1 MNFQRSSGILLHPS
15 SLPSKFGIGDFG
27 PNAYKFVDYLEK
39 AGQHIWQVLPL
50 GPTSFGDSP
59 YQSFSTFAGNTLFI
73 SPEILYKK
81 GYLEEIDVEFA
92 PGFSCKKTDYGNAI
106 PFKKGLFE
114 KAYRRFQKKAFT
126 ADQVEFQKFCDKNDF
141 WLEDYAL
148 FASLKDYFI
157 AERQEAGFS
166 NEFFAFEEKT
176 AKILPKNL
184 QKDYYFG
191 SVWSTWPEELVN
203 RECGALEKWKRK
215 LSSAID
221 RYKFLQFE
229 FFRQWE
235 ALKKYA
241 NKKNIKIIG
250 DIPIFVAYDSA
261 DTWANPKNYY
271 IDEKGYPTLVAGV
284 PPDYFSETGQLWGNP
299 LYNWEEH
306 EKTGYQWWIDRIR
319 YTLNMVDILRIDHF
333 RGFESFWA
341 VPFGD
346 RDATK
351 GEWRKGP
358 GEKLFTAIKKELG
371 DLPIIAEDLGII
383 TDDVRQL
390 RKKLGFPGMRILHFA
405 FSDDSKNDYL
415 PHNYES
421 NTVVYTGTHD
431 NDTTIGWYT
440 NGTEHEKDHVRRYMN
455 ISGNDIAW
463 DMIRLAMSSSA
474 VFAIF
479 PIQDVLRLDSSHRM
493 NVPSTSA
500 GNWQFRFEL
509 SQLNDDDAN
518 GLRYLSELFN
528 RIPEVKEEQQQN
540 SVTEQQ
546 QEIVTEQ
553 QEIIIEQQQ
562 TVATE
567 QKVECSPEK
576 EKHIKR
582 PKKRKR

>member
-27 PNAYKFVDYLEK
+27 PNAYKFVDFLEK
-39 AGQHIWQVLPL
+39 SGQHLWQILPL

-73 SPEILYKK
+73 SPEVLCQK
-81 GYLEEIDVEFA
+81 GYLEERDVELA
-92 PGFSCKKTDYGNAI
+92 PIFSCKKTDYGNAI
-106 PFKKGLFE
+106 PFKRGLFE
-114 KAYRRFQKKAFT
+114 KAHRRFQKKAFT
-126 ADQVEFQKFCDKNDF
+126 ADQVAFQKFCEKNSF

-176 AKILPKNL
+176 AKKLSKNL

-191 SVWSTWPEELVN
+191 AVWSTWPEELVN
-203 RECGALEKWKRK
+203 REYGALEKWKRK
-215 LSSAID
+215 LTTAID

-229 FFRQWE
+229 FFSQWE
-235 ALKKYA
+235 ALKQYA
-241 NKKNIKIIG
+241 NEKNIKIIG
-250 DIPIFVAYDSA
+250 DVPIFVAYDSA

-271 IDEKGYPTLVAGV
+271 IDEKGFPTVVAGV
-284 PPDYFSETGQLWGNP
+284 PPDYFSESGQLWGNP
-299 LYNWEEH
+299 LYRWEEH
-306 EKTGYQWWIDRIR
+306 EKTGYKWWIDRIR
-319 YTLNMVDILRIDHF
+319 CTLNMVDILRIDHF
-333 RGFESFWA
+333 RGFESYWA

-358 GEKLFTAIKKELG
+358 AEKLFKAVEKELG
-371 DLPIIAEDLGII
+371 NLPIIAEDLGII
-383 TDDVRQL
+383 TDDVREL

-405 FSDDSKNDYL
+405 FNDDSKNDYL
-415 PHNYES
+415 PHNYEP

-440 NGTEHEKDHVRRYMN
+440 NGTEHEKDYVRRYMN
-455 ISGNDIAW
+455 ISGDDIAW

-479 PIQDVLRLDSSHRM
+479 PIQDMLRLDGSHRM
-493 NVPSTSA
+493 NIPSTSNS
-500 GNWQFRFEL
+500 NWQFRFEL
-509 SQLNDDDAN
+509 SQLNEDDAN

-528 RIPEVKEEQQQN
+528 RIPEIKE
-540 SVTEQQ
+540 
-546 QEIVTEQ
+546 
-553 QEIIIEQQQ
+553 
-562 TVATE
+562 TVE
-567 QKVECSPEK
+567 QKDVSEEIEEEVVAVNKK
-576 EKHIKR
+576 EKSIKR
-582 PKKRKR
+582 PKRRR

>member
-27 PNAYKFVDYLEK
+27 PNAYKFVDFLEK
-39 AGQHIWQVLPL
+39 SGQHLWQILPL

-73 SPEILYKK
+73 SPEVLCQK
-81 GYLEEIDVEFA
+81 GYLEERDVELA
-92 PGFSCKKTDYGNAI
+92 PIFSCKKTDYGNAI
-106 PFKKGLFE
+106 PFKRGLFE
-114 KAYRRFQKKAFT
+114 KAHRRFQKKAFT
-126 ADQVEFQKFCDKNDF
+126 ADQVAFQKFCEKNSF

-176 AKILPKNL
+176 AKKLSKNL

-191 SVWSTWPEELVN
+191 AVWSTWPEELVN
-203 RECGALEKWKRK
+203 REYGALEKWKRK
-215 LSSAID
+215 LTTAID

-229 FFRQWE
+229 FFSQWE
-235 ALKKYA
+235 ALKQYA
-241 NKKNIKIIG
+241 NEKNIKIIG
-250 DIPIFVAYDSA
+250 DVPIFVAYDSA

-271 IDEKGYPTLVAGV
+271 IDEKGFPTVVAGV

-299 LYNWEEH
+299 LYRWEEH
-306 EKTGYQWWIDRIR
+306 EKTGYKWWIDRIR
-319 YTLNMVDILRIDHF
+319 CTLNMVDILRIDHF
-333 RGFESFWA
+333 RGFESYWA

-358 GEKLFTAIKKELG
+358 AEKLFKAVEKELG
-371 DLPIIAEDLGII
+371 NLPIIAEDLGII
-383 TDDVRQL
+383 TDDVREL

-405 FSDDSKNDYL
+405 FNDDSKNDYL
-415 PHNYES
+415 PHNYEP

-440 NGTEHEKDHVRRYMN
+440 NGTEHEKDYVRRYMN
-455 ISGNDIAW
+455 ISGDDIAW

-479 PIQDVLRLDSSHRM
+479 PIQDMLRLDGSHRM
-493 NVPSTSA
+493 NIPSTSNS
-500 GNWQFRFEL
+500 NWQFRFEL
-509 SQLNDDDAN
+509 SQLNEDDAN

-528 RIPEVKEEQQQN
+528 RIPEIKE
-540 SVTEQQ
+540 TL
-546 QEIVTEQ
+546 
-553 QEIIIEQQQ
+553 
-562 TVATE
+562 E
-567 QKVECSPEK
+567 QKDVSEEI
-576 EKHIKR
+576 EE
-582 PKKRKR
+582 

>member
-27 PNAYKFVDYLEK
+27 PNAYKFVDFLEK
-39 AGQHIWQVLPL
+39 SGQHLWQILPL

-73 SPEILYKK
+73 SPEVLCQK
-81 GYLEEIDVEFA
+81 GYLEERDVELA
-92 PGFSCKKTDYGNAI
+92 PIFSCKKTDYGNAI
-106 PFKKGLFE
+106 PFKRGLFE
-114 KAYRRFQKKAFT
+114 KAHRRFQKKAFT
-126 ADQVEFQKFCDKNDF
+126 ADQVAFQKFCEKNSF

-176 AKILPKNL
+176 AKKLSKNL

-191 SVWSTWPEELVN
+191 AVWSTWPEELVN
-203 RECGALEKWKRK
+203 REYGALEKWKRK
-215 LSSAID
+215 LTTAID

-229 FFRQWE
+229 FFSQWE
-235 ALKKYA
+235 ALKQYA
-241 NKKNIKIIG
+241 NEKNIKIIG
-250 DIPIFVAYDSA
+250 DVPIFVAYDSA

-271 IDEKGYPTLVAGV
+271 IDEKGFPTVVAGV

-299 LYNWEEH
+299 LYRWEEH
-306 EKTGYQWWIDRIR
+306 EKTGYKWWIDRIR
-319 YTLNMVDILRIDHF
+319 CTLNMVDILRIDHF
-333 RGFESFWA
+333 RGFESYWA

-358 GEKLFTAIKKELG
+358 AEKLFKAVEKELG
-371 DLPIIAEDLGII
+371 NLPIIAEDLGII
-383 TDDVRQL
+383 TDDVREL

-405 FSDDSKNDYL
+405 FNDDSKNDYL
-415 PHNYES
+415 PHNYEP

-440 NGTEHEKDHVRRYMN
+440 NGTEHEKDYVRRYMN
-455 ISGNDIAW
+455 ISGDDIAW

-479 PIQDVLRLDSSHRM
+479 PIQDMLRLDGSHRM
-493 NVPSTSA
+493 NIPSTSNS
-500 GNWQFRFEL
+500 NWQFRFEL
-509 SQLNDDDAN
+509 SQLNEDDAN

-528 RIPEVKEEQQQN
+528 RIPEIKE
-540 SVTEQQ
+540 T
-546 QEIVTEQ
+546 
-553 QEIIIEQQQ
+553 IEQKDVSEEIEEEV
-562 TVATE
+562 VAVN
-567 QKVECSPEK
+567 KK
-576 EKHIKR
+576 EKSVKR
-582 PKKRKR
+582 PKRRR

>member
-27 PNAYKFVDYLEK
+27 PNAYKFVDFLEK
-39 AGQHIWQVLPL
+39 SGQHLWQILPL

-73 SPEILYKK
+73 SPEVLCQK
-81 GYLEEIDVEFA
+81 GYLEERDVELA
-92 PGFSCKKTDYGNAI
+92 PIFSCKKTDYGNAI
-106 PFKKGLFE
+106 PFKRGLFE
-114 KAYRRFQKKAFT
+114 KAHRRFQKKAFT
-126 ADQVEFQKFCDKNDF
+126 ADQVAFQKFCEKNSF

-176 AKILPKNL
+176 AKKLSKNL

-191 SVWSTWPEELVN
+191 AVWSTWPEELVN
-203 RECGALEKWKRK
+203 REYGALEKWKRK
-215 LSSAID
+215 LTTAID

-229 FFRQWE
+229 FFSQWE
-235 ALKKYA
+235 ALKQYA
-241 NKKNIKIIG
+241 NEKNIKIIG
-250 DIPIFVAYDSA
+250 DVPIFVAYDSA

-271 IDEKGYPTLVAGV
+271 IDEKGFPTVVAGV

-299 LYNWEEH
+299 LYRWEEH
-306 EKTGYQWWIDRIR
+306 EKTGYKWWIDRIR
-319 YTLNMVDILRIDHF
+319 CTLNMVDILRIDHF
-333 RGFESFWA
+333 RGFESYWA

-358 GEKLFTAIKKELG
+358 AEKLFKAVEKELG
-371 DLPIIAEDLGII
+371 NLPIIAEDLGII
-383 TDDVRQL
+383 TDDVREL

-405 FSDDSKNDYL
+405 FNDDSKNDYL
-415 PHNYES
+415 PHNYEP

-440 NGTEHEKDHVRRYMN
+440 NGTEHEKDYVRRYMN
-455 ISGNDIAW
+455 ISGDDIAW

-479 PIQDVLRLDSSHRM
+479 PIQDMLRLDGSHRM
-493 NVPSTSA
+493 NIPSTSNS
-500 GNWQFRFEL
+500 NWQFRFEL
-509 SQLNDDDAN
+509 SQLNEDDAN

-528 RIPEVKEEQQQN
+528 RIPEIKE
-540 SVTEQQ
+540 
-546 QEIVTEQ
+546 
-553 QEIIIEQQQ
+553 
-562 TVATE
+562 TVE
-567 QKVECSPEK
+567 QKDVSEEIEEEVVAVNKK
-576 EKHIKR
+576 EKSVKR
-582 PKKRKR
+582 PKRRR

>member
-27 PNAYKFVDYLEK
+27 PNAYKFVDFLEK
-39 AGQHIWQVLPL
+39 SGQHLWQILPL

-73 SPEILYKK
+73 SPEVLCQK
-81 GYLEEIDVEFA
+81 GYLEERDVELA
-92 PGFSCKKTDYGNAI
+92 PIFSCKKTDYGNAI
-106 PFKKGLFE
+106 PFKRGLFE
-114 KAYRRFQKKAFT
+114 KAHRRFQKKAFT
-126 ADQVEFQKFCDKNDF
+126 ADQVAFQKFCEKNSF

-176 AKILPKNL
+176 AKKLSKNL

-191 SVWSTWPEELVN
+191 AVWSTWPEELVN
-203 RECGALEKWKRK
+203 REYGALEKWKRK
-215 LSSAID
+215 LTTAID

-229 FFRQWE
+229 FFSQWE
-235 ALKKYA
+235 ALKQYA
-241 NKKNIKIIG
+241 NEKNIKIIG
-250 DIPIFVAYDSA
+250 DVPIFVAYDSA

-271 IDEKGYPTLVAGV
+271 IDEKGFPTVVAGV

-299 LYNWEEH
+299 LYRWEEH
-306 EKTGYQWWIDRIR
+306 EKTGYKWWIDRIR
-319 YTLNMVDILRIDHF
+319 CTLNMVDILRIDHF
-333 RGFESFWA
+333 RGFESYWA

-358 GEKLFTAIKKELG
+358 AEKLFKAVEKELG
-371 DLPIIAEDLGII
+371 NLPIIAEDLGII
-383 TDDVRQL
+383 TDDVREL

-405 FSDDSKNDYL
+405 FNDDSKNDYL
-415 PHNYES
+415 PHNYEP

-440 NGTEHEKDHVRRYMN
+440 NGTEHEKDYVRRYMN
-455 ISGNDIAW
+455 ISGDDIAW

-479 PIQDVLRLDSSHRM
+479 PIQDMLRLDGSHRM
-493 NVPSTSA
+493 NIPSTSNS
-500 GNWQFRFEL
+500 NWQFRFEL
-509 SQLNDDDAN
+509 SQLNEDDAN

-528 RIPEVKEEQQQN
+528 RIPEIKE
-540 SVTEQQ
+540 
-546 QEIVTEQ
+546 
-553 QEIIIEQQQ
+553 
-562 TVATE
+562 TVE
-567 QKVECSPEK
+567 QKDVSEEIEEEVVAVNKK
-576 EKHIKR
+576 EKSIKR
-582 PKKRKR
+582 PKRRR

>member
-27 PNAYKFVDYLEK
+27 PNAYKFVDFLEK
-39 AGQHIWQVLPL
+39 SGQHLWQILPL

-73 SPEILYKK
+73 SPEVLCQK
-81 GYLEEIDVEFA
+81 GYLEERDVELA
-92 PGFSCKKTDYGNAI
+92 PIFSCKKTDYGNAI
-106 PFKKGLFE
+106 PFKRGLFE
-114 KAYRRFQKKAFT
+114 KAHRRFQKKAFT
-126 ADQVEFQKFCDKNDF
+126 ADQVAFQKFCEKNSF

-176 AKILPKNL
+176 AKKLSKNL

-191 SVWSTWPEELVN
+191 AVWSTWPEELVN
-203 RECGALEKWKRK
+203 REYGALEKWKRK
-215 LSSAID
+215 LTTAID

-229 FFRQWE
+229 FFSQWE
-235 ALKKYA
+235 ALKQYA
-241 NKKNIKIIG
+241 NEKNIKIIG
-250 DIPIFVAYDSA
+250 DVPIFVAYDSA

-271 IDEKGYPTLVAGV
+271 IDEKGFPTVVAGV

-299 LYNWEEH
+299 LYRWEEH
-306 EKTGYQWWIDRIR
+306 EKTGYKWWIDRIR
-319 YTLNMVDILRIDHF
+319 CTLNMVDILRIDHF
-333 RGFESFWA
+333 RGFESYWA

-358 GEKLFTAIKKELG
+358 AEKLFKAVEKELG
-371 DLPIIAEDLGII
+371 NLPIIAEDLGII
-383 TDDVRQL
+383 TDDVREL

-405 FSDDSKNDYL
+405 FNDDSKNDYL
-415 PHNYES
+415 PHNYEP

-440 NGTEHEKDHVRRYMN
+440 NGTEHEKDYVRRYMN
-455 ISGNDIAW
+455 ISGDDIAW

-479 PIQDVLRLDSSHRM
+479 PIQDMLRLDGSHRM
-493 NVPSTSA
+493 NIPSTSNS
-500 GNWQFRFEL
+500 NWQFRFEL
-509 SQLNDDDAN
+509 SQLNEAN

-528 RIPEVKEEQQQN
+528 RIPEIKE
-540 SVTEQQ
+540 
-546 QEIVTEQ
+546 
-553 QEIIIEQQQ
+553 
-562 TVATE
+562 TVE
-567 QKVECSPEK
+567 QKDVSEEIEEEVVAVNKK
-576 EKHIKR
+576 EKSVKR
-582 PKKRKR
+582 PKRRR

>member
-27 PNAYKFVDYLEK
+27 PNAYKFVDFLEK
-39 AGQHIWQVLPL
+39 SGQHLWQILPL

-73 SPEILYKK
+73 SPEVLCQK
-81 GYLEEIDVEFA
+81 GYLEERDVELA
-92 PGFSCKKTDYGNAI
+92 PIFSCKKTDYGNAI
-106 PFKKGLFE
+106 PFKRGLFE
-114 KAYRRFQKKAFT
+114 KAHRRFQKKAFT
-126 ADQVEFQKFCDKNDF
+126 ADQVAFQKFCEKNSF

-176 AKILPKNL
+176 AKKLSKNL

-191 SVWSTWPEELVN
+191 AVWSTWPEELVN
-203 RECGALEKWKRK
+203 REYGALEKWKRK
-215 LSSAID
+215 LTTAID

-229 FFRQWE
+229 FFSQWE
-235 ALKKYA
+235 ALKQYA
-241 NKKNIKIIG
+241 NEKNIKIIG
-250 DIPIFVAYDSA
+250 DVPIFVAYDSA
-261 DTWANPKNYY
+261 DTWANPKKYY
-271 IDEKGYPTLVAGV
+271 IDEKGFPTVVAGV

-299 LYNWEEH
+299 LYRWEEH
-306 EKTGYQWWIDRIR
+306 EKTGYKWWIDRIR
-319 YTLNMVDILRIDHF
+319 CTLNMVDILRIDHF
-333 RGFESFWA
+333 RGFESYWA

-358 GEKLFTAIKKELG
+358 AEKLFKAVEKELG
-371 DLPIIAEDLGII
+371 NLPIIAEDLGII
-383 TDDVRQL
+383 TDDVREL

-405 FSDDSKNDYL
+405 FNDDSKNDYL
-415 PHNYES
+415 PHNYEP

-440 NGTEHEKDHVRRYMN
+440 NGTEHEKDYVRRYMN
-455 ISGNDIAW
+455 ISGDDIAW

-479 PIQDVLRLDSSHRM
+479 PIQDMLRLDGSHRM
-493 NVPSTSA
+493 NIPSTSNS
-500 GNWQFRFEL
+500 NWQFRFEL
-509 SQLNDDDAN
+509 SQLNEDDAN

-528 RIPEVKEEQQQN
+528 RIPEIKE
-540 SVTEQQ
+540 
-546 QEIVTEQ
+546 
-553 QEIIIEQQQ
+553 
-562 TVATE
+562 TVE
-567 QKVECSPEK
+567 QKDVSEEIEEEVVAVNKK
-576 EKHIKR
+576 EKSIKR
-582 PKKRKR
+582 PKRRR

>member
-27 PNAYKFVDYLEK
+27 PNAYKFVDFLEK
-39 AGQHIWQVLPL
+39 SGQHLWQILPL

-73 SPEILYKK
+73 SPEVLCQK
-81 GYLEEIDVEFA
+81 GYLEERDVELA
-92 PGFSCKKTDYGNAI
+92 PIFSCKKTDYGNAI
-106 PFKKGLFE
+106 PFKRGLFE
-114 KAYRRFQKKAFT
+114 KAHRRFQKKAFT
-126 ADQVEFQKFCDKNDF
+126 ADQVAFQKFCEKNSF

-176 AKILPKNL
+176 AKKLSKNL

-191 SVWSTWPEELVN
+191 AVWSTWPEELVN
-203 RECGALEKWKRK
+203 REYGALEKWKRK
-215 LSSAID
+215 LTTAID

-229 FFRQWE
+229 FFSQWE
-235 ALKKYA
+235 ALKQYA
-241 NKKNIKIIG
+241 NEKNIKIIG
-250 DIPIFVAYDSA
+250 DVPIFVAYDSA

-271 IDEKGYPTLVAGV
+271 IDEKGFPTVVAGV

-299 LYNWEEH
+299 LYRWEEH
-306 EKTGYQWWIDRIR
+306 EKTGYKWWIDRIR
-319 YTLNMVDILRIDHF
+319 CTLDMVDILRIDHF
-333 RGFESFWA
+333 RGFESYWA

-358 GEKLFTAIKKELG
+358 AEKLFKAVEKELG
-371 DLPIIAEDLGII
+371 NLPIIAEDLGII
-383 TDDVRQL
+383 TDDVREL

-405 FSDDSKNDYL
+405 FNDDSKNDYL
-415 PHNYES
+415 PHNYEP

-440 NGTEHEKDHVRRYMN
+440 NGTEHEKDYVRRYMN
-455 ISGNDIAW
+455 ISGDDIAW

-479 PIQDVLRLDSSHRM
+479 PIQDMLRLDGSHRM
-493 NVPSTSA
+493 NIPSTSNS
-500 GNWQFRFEL
+500 NWQFRFEL
-509 SQLNDDDAN
+509 SQLNEDDAN

-528 RIPEVKEEQQQN
+528 RIPEIKE
-540 SVTEQQ
+540 
-546 QEIVTEQ
+546 
-553 QEIIIEQQQ
+553 
-562 TVATE
+562 TVE
-567 QKVECSPEK
+567 QKDVSEEIEEEVVAVNKK
-576 EKHIKR
+576 EKSIKR
-582 PKKRKR
+582 PKRRR

>member
-1 MNFQRSSGILLHPS
+1 MHFQRSSGILLHPS

-27 PNAYKFVDYLEK
+27 PNAYKFVDFLEK
-39 AGQHIWQVLPL
+39 SGQHLWQILPL

-73 SPEILYKK
+73 SPEVLCQK
-81 GYLEEIDVEFA
+81 GYLEERDVELA
-92 PGFSCKKTDYGNAI
+92 PIFSCKKTDYGNAI
-106 PFKKGLFE
+106 PFKRGLFE
-114 KAYRRFQKKAFT
+114 KAHRRFQKKAFT
-126 ADQVEFQKFCDKNDF
+126 ADQVAFQKFCEKNSF

-176 AKILPKNL
+176 AKKLSKNL

-191 SVWSTWPEELVN
+191 AVWSTWPEELVN
-203 RECGALEKWKRK
+203 REYGALEKWKRK
-215 LSSAID
+215 LTTAID

-229 FFRQWE
+229 FFSQWE
-235 ALKKYA
+235 ALKQYA
-241 NKKNIKIIG
+241 NEKNIKIIG
-250 DIPIFVAYDSA
+250 DVPIFVAYDSA

-271 IDEKGYPTLVAGV
+271 IDEKGFPTVVAGV

-299 LYNWEEH
+299 LYRWEEH
-306 EKTGYQWWIDRIR
+306 ERTGYKWWIDRIR
-319 YTLNMVDILRIDHF
+319 CTLNMVDILRIDHF
-333 RGFESFWA
+333 RGFESYWA

-358 GEKLFTAIKKELG
+358 AEKLFKAVEKELG
-371 DLPIIAEDLGII
+371 NLPIIAEDLGII
-383 TDDVRQL
+383 TDDVREL

-405 FSDDSKNDYL
+405 FNDDSKNDYL
-415 PHNYES
+415 PHNYEP

-440 NGTEHEKDHVRRYMN
+440 NGTEHEKDYVRRYMN
-455 ISGNDIAW
+455 ISGDDIAW

-479 PIQDVLRLDSSHRM
+479 PIQDMLRLDGSHRM
-493 NVPSTSA
+493 NIPSTSNS
-500 GNWQFRFEL
+500 NWQFRFEL
-509 SQLNDDDAN
+509 SQLNEDDAN

-528 RIPEVKEEQQQN
+528 RIPEIKE
-540 SVTEQQ
+540 
-546 QEIVTEQ
+546 
-553 QEIIIEQQQ
+553 
-562 TVATE
+562 TVE
-567 QKVECSPEK
+567 QKDVSEEIEEEVVAVNKK
-576 EKHIKR
+576 EKSIKR
-582 PKKRKR
+582 PKRRR

>member
-27 PNAYKFVDYLEK
+27 PNAYKFVDYLEQS
-39 AGQHIWQVLPL
+39 AQHLWQVLPL

-73 SPEILYKK
+73 SPEVLCQK
-81 GYLEEIDVEFA
+81 GYLEETDIEFA
-92 PGFSCKKTDYGNAI
+92 PAFSCKRADYGNAI

-126 ADQVEFQKFCDKNDF
+126 ADQAEFQKFCEKNRF

-176 AKILPKNL
+176 AKKLSKNL

-191 SVWSTWPEELVN
+191 AVWNTWPEELVN
-203 RECGALEKWKRK
+203 REIGALEKWKRK
-215 LSSAID
+215 LATAID

-235 ALKKYA
+235 ALKQYA
-241 NKKNIKIIG
+241 NEKGIKIIG
-250 DIPIFVAYDSA
+250 DVPIFVAYDSA
-261 DTWANPKNYY
+261 DTWSNPKNYY
-271 IDEKGYPTLVAGV
+271 MDEKGFPTVVAGV

-299 LYNWEEH
+299 LYNWEQH
-306 EKTGYQWWIDRIR
+306 EKTGYKWWIDRIR
-319 YTLNMVDILRIDHF
+319 CTLNMVDILRIDHF
-333 RGFESFWA
+333 RGFESYWA

-346 RDATK
+346 KDATQ
-351 GEWRKGP
+351 GEWKKGP
-358 GEKLFTAIKKELG
+358 AEKLFQAVEKELG
-371 DLPIIAEDLGII
+371 KLPIIAEDLGLI
-383 TDDVRQL
+383 TDDVRKL

-405 FSDDSKNDYL
+405 FDGDSKNEYL
-415 PHNYES
+415 PHNYEP

-474 VFAIF
+474 VLAIF
-479 PIQDVLRLDSSHRM
+479 PIQDVLRLDSSYRM
-493 NVPSTSA
+493 NIPSTSSS
-500 GNWQFRFEL
+500 NWQFRFEL
-509 SQLNDDDAN
+509 AQLREDDTRA
-518 GLRYLSELFN
+518 LKYLSELFN
-528 RIPEVKEEQQQN
+528 RIPEEEKEEA
-540 SVTEQQ
+540 E
-546 QEIVTEQ
+546 EIVAE
-553 QEIIIEQQQ
+553 
-562 TVATE
+562 
-567 QKVECSPEK
+567 KVVEEK
-576 EKHIKR
+576 EVVSEEAKERNNKR
-582 PKKRKR
+582 TKRGKRR

>member
-27 PNAYKFVDYLEK
+27 PNAYKFVDYLEQS
-39 AGQHIWQVLPL
+39 AQHLWQVLPL

-73 SPEILYKK
+73 SPEVLCQK
-81 GYLEEIDVEFA
+81 GYLEERDVEFA
-92 PGFSCKKTDYGNAI
+92 PAFSCKRTDYGNAI

-126 ADQVEFQKFCDKNDF
+126 ADQAEFQKFCEKNRF

-166 NEFFAFEEKT
+166 NEFFAYEEKT
-176 AKILPKNL
+176 AKKLSKNL

-191 SVWSTWPEELVN
+191 AVWNTWPEELVN
-203 RECGALEKWKRK
+203 REIGALEKWKRK
-215 LSSAID
+215 LATAID

-235 ALKKYA
+235 ALKQYA
-241 NKKNIKIIG
+241 NEKGIKIIG
-250 DIPIFVAYDSA
+250 DVPIFVAYDSA

-271 IDEKGYPTLVAGV
+271 MDEKGFPTVVAGV

-299 LYNWEEH
+299 LYNWEQH
-306 EKTGYQWWIDRIR
+306 EKTGYKWWIDRIR
-319 YTLNMVDILRIDHF
+319 CTLNMVDILRIDHF
-333 RGFESFWA
+333 RGFESYWA

-346 RDATK
+346 KDATK

-358 GEKLFTAIKKELG
+358 AEKLFQAVEKELG
-371 DLPIIAEDLGII
+371 KLPIIAEDLGLI
-383 TDDVRQL
+383 TDDVRKL

-405 FSDDSKNDYL
+405 FADDSKNEYL
-415 PHNYES
+415 PHNYEP

-440 NGTEHEKDHVRRYMN
+440 SGTEHEKDHVRRYMN

-474 VFAIF
+474 VLAIF

-493 NVPSTSA
+493 NIPSTSSS
-500 GNWQFRFEL
+500 NWQFRFEL
-509 SQLNDDDAN
+509 AQLREEDTKA
-518 GLRYLSELFN
+518 LKYLSELFN
-528 RIPEVKEEQQQN
+528 RIPEEEKEE
-540 SVTEQQ
+540 
-546 QEIVTEQ
+546 
-553 QEIIIEQQQ
+553 IE
-562 TVATE
+562 E
-567 QKVECSPEK
+567 VEEK
-576 EKHIKR
+576 EVVSEEIKDKNNKR
-582 PKKRKR
+582 TKRNKRK

>member
-27 PNAYKFVDYLEK
+27 PNAYKFVDFLEK
-39 AGQHIWQVLPL
+39 SGQHLWQILPL

-73 SPEILYKK
+73 SPEVLCQK
-81 GYLEEIDVEFA
+81 GYLEERDVELA
-92 PGFSCKKTDYGNAI
+92 PIFSCKKTDYGNAI
-106 PFKKGLFE
+106 PFKRGLFE
-114 KAYRRFQKKAFT
+114 KAHRRFQKKAFT
-126 ADQVEFQKFCDKNDF
+126 ADQVAFQKFCEKNSF

-176 AKILPKNL
+176 AKKLSKNL

-191 SVWSTWPEELVN
+191 AVWSTWPEELVN
-203 RECGALEKWKRK
+203 REYGALEKWKRK
-215 LSSAID
+215 LTTAID

-229 FFRQWE
+229 FFSQWE
-235 ALKKYA
+235 ALKQYA
-241 NKKNIKIIG
+241 NEKNIKIIG
-250 DIPIFVAYDSA
+250 DVPIFVAYDSA

-271 IDEKGYPTLVAGV
+271 IDEKGFPTVVAGV

-299 LYNWEEH
+299 LYRWEEH
-306 EKTGYQWWIDRIR
+306 EKTGYKWWIDRIR
-319 YTLNMVDILRIDHF
+319 CTLNMVDILRIDHF
-333 RGFESFWA
+333 RGFESYWA

-358 GEKLFTAIKKELG
+358 AEKLFKAVEKELG
-371 DLPIIAEDLGII
+371 NLPIIAEDLGII
-383 TDDVRQL
+383 TDDVREL

-405 FSDDSKNDYL
+405 FNDDSKNDYL
-415 PHNYES
+415 PHNYEP

-440 NGTEHEKDHVRRYMN
+440 NGTEHEKDYVRRYMN
-455 ISGNDIAW
+455 ISGDDIAW

-479 PIQDVLRLDSSHRM
+479 PIQDMLRLDGSHRM
-493 NVPSTSA
+493 NIPSTSNS
-500 GNWQFRFEL
+500 NWQFRFEL
-509 SQLNDDDAN
+509 SQLNEDDAN

-528 RIPEVKEEQQQN
+528 RIPEIKE
-540 SVTEQQ
+540 
-546 QEIVTEQ
+546 
-553 QEIIIEQQQ
+553 
-562 TVATE
+562 TVE
-567 QKVECSPEK
+567 QKDVSEEIEEEVVAVIKK
-576 EKHIKR
+576 EKSIKR
-582 PKKRKR
+582 PKRRR

>member
-27 PNAYKFVDYLEK
+27 PNAYKFVDFLEK
-39 AGQHIWQVLPL
+39 AGQHLWQILPL

-73 SPEILYKK
+73 SPEVLCQK
-81 GYLEEIDVEFA
+81 GYLEERDVELA
-92 PGFSCKKTDYGNAI
+92 PIFSCKKTDYGNAI

-114 KAYRRFQKKAFT
+114 KAHRRFQKKAFT
-126 ADQVEFQKFCDKNDF
+126 ADQVEFQKFCEKNSF
-141 WLEDYAL
+141 WLDDYAL

-166 NEFFAFEEKT
+166 NEFFAFEERTSRK
-176 AKILPKNL
+176 LSKNL

-191 SVWSTWPEELVN
+191 AVWNTWPEELVN
-203 RECGALEKWKRK
+203 REYGALEKWKRK
-215 LSSAID
+215 LATAID

-229 FFRQWE
+229 FFCQWE
-235 ALKKYA
+235 ALKQYA
-241 NKKNIKIIG
+241 NEKNIKIIG
-250 DIPIFVAYDSA
+250 DVPIFVAYDSA

-271 IDEKGYPTLVAGV
+271 IDEKGFPTVVAGV

-299 LYNWEEH
+299 LYRWEEH
-306 EKTGYQWWIDRIR
+306 EKTGYKWWIDRIR
-319 YTLNMVDILRIDHF
+319 CTLNMVDILRIDHF
-333 RGFESFWA
+333 RGFESYWA

-358 GEKLFTAIKKELG
+358 AEKLFKAIEKELG

-390 RKKLGFPGMRILHFA
+390 RKNLGFPGMRILQFA
-405 FSDDSKNDYL
+405 FNDDSKNEYL
-415 PHNYES
+415 PHNYEP

-455 ISGNDIAW
+455 ISGENIAW

-474 VFAIF
+474 VLAVF
-479 PIQDVLRLDSSHRM
+479 PIQDVLRLDGSHRM
-493 NVPSTSA
+493 NIPSTSSS
-500 GNWQFRFEL
+500 NWQFRFEL

-528 RIPEVKEEQQQN
+528 RIPKVEKEEVAEQETVLEEVEQKTILKE
-540 SVTEQQ
+540 TEQ
-546 QEIVTEQ
+546 E
-553 QEIIIEQQQ
+553 
-562 TVATE
+562 TVVSD
-567 QKVECSPEK
+567 KK
-576 EKHIKR
+576 EKNIKR
-582 PKKRKR
+582 PKRRR

>member
-27 PNAYKFVDYLEK
+27 PNAYKFVDFLEK
-39 AGQHIWQVLPL
+39 SGQHLWQILPL

-73 SPEILYKK
+73 SPEVLCQK
-81 GYLEEIDVEFA
+81 GYLEERDVELA
-92 PGFSCKKTDYGNAI
+92 PIFSCKKTDYGNAI
-106 PFKKGLFE
+106 PFKRGLFE
-114 KAYRRFQKKAFT
+114 KAHRRFQKKAFT
-126 ADQVEFQKFCDKNDF
+126 ADQVAFQKFCEKNSF

-176 AKILPKNL
+176 AKKLSKNL

-191 SVWSTWPEELVN
+191 AVWSTWPEELVN
-203 RECGALEKWKRK
+203 REYGALEKWKRK
-215 LSSAID
+215 LTTAID

-229 FFRQWE
+229 FFSQWE
-235 ALKKYA
+235 ALKQYA
-241 NKKNIKIIG
+241 NEKNIKIIG
-250 DIPIFVAYDSA
+250 DVPIFVAYDSA

-271 IDEKGYPTLVAGV
+271 IDEKGFPTVVAGV

-299 LYNWEEH
+299 LYRWEEH
-306 EKTGYQWWIDRIR
+306 EKTGYKWWIDRIR
-319 YTLNMVDILRIDHF
+319 CTLNMVDILRIDHF
-333 RGFESFWA
+333 RGFESYWA

-358 GEKLFTAIKKELG
+358 AEKLFKAVEKELG
-371 DLPIIAEDLGII
+371 NLPIIAEDLGII
-383 TDDVRQL
+383 TDDVREL

-405 FSDDSKNDYL
+405 FNDDSKNDYL
-415 PHNYES
+415 PHNYEP

-440 NGTEHEKDHVRRYMN
+440 NGTEHEKDYVRRYMN
-455 ISGNDIAW
+455 ISGDDIAW

-479 PIQDVLRLDSSHRM
+479 PIQDMLRLDGSHRM
-493 NVPSTSA
+493 NIPSTSNS
-500 GNWQFRFEL
+500 NWQFRFEL
-509 SQLNDDDAN
+509 SQLNEDDAN

-528 RIPEVKEEQQQN
+528 RIPEIKE
-540 SVTEQQ
+540 T
-546 QEIVTEQ
+546 
-553 QEIIIEQQQ
+553 IEQKDVSEEIEEEV
-562 TVATE
+562 VAVN
-567 QKVECSPEK
+567 KK
-576 EKHIKR
+576 EKSIKR
-582 PKKRKR
+582 PKRRR

>member
-27 PNAYKFVDYLEK
+27 PNAYKFVDFLEK
-39 AGQHIWQVLPL
+39 SGQHLWQILPL

-73 SPEILYKK
+73 SPEVLCQK
-81 GYLEEIDVEFA
+81 GYLEERDVELA
-92 PGFSCKKTDYGNAI
+92 PIFSCKKTDYGNAI
-106 PFKKGLFE
+106 PFKRGLFE
-114 KAYRRFQKKAFT
+114 KAHRRFQKKAFT
-126 ADQVEFQKFCDKNDF
+126 ADQVAFQKFCEKNSF

-176 AKILPKNL
+176 AKKLSKNL

-191 SVWSTWPEELVN
+191 AVWSTWPEELVN
-203 RECGALEKWKRK
+203 REYGALEKWKRK
-215 LSSAID
+215 LTTAID

-229 FFRQWE
+229 FFSQWE
-235 ALKKYA
+235 ALKQYA
-241 NKKNIKIIG
+241 NEKNIKIIG
-250 DIPIFVAYDSA
+250 DVPIFVAYDSA

-271 IDEKGYPTLVAGV
+271 IDEKGFPTVVAGV

-299 LYNWEEH
+299 LYRWEEH
-306 EKTGYQWWIDRIR
+306 ERTGYKWWIDRIR
-319 YTLNMVDILRIDHF
+319 CTLNMVDILRIDHF
-333 RGFESFWA
+333 RGFESYWA

-358 GEKLFTAIKKELG
+358 AEKLFKAVEKELG
-371 DLPIIAEDLGII
+371 NLPIIAEDLGII
-383 TDDVRQL
+383 TDDVREL

-405 FSDDSKNDYL
+405 FNDDSKNDYL
-415 PHNYES
+415 PHNYEP

-440 NGTEHEKDHVRRYMN
+440 NGTEHEKDYVRRYMN
-455 ISGNDIAW
+455 ISGDDIAW

-479 PIQDVLRLDSSHRM
+479 PIQDMLRLDGSHRM
-493 NVPSTSA
+493 NIPSTSNS
-500 GNWQFRFEL
+500 NWQFRFEL
-509 SQLNDDDAN
+509 SQLNEDDAN

-528 RIPEVKEEQQQN
+528 RIPEIKE
-540 SVTEQQ
+540 
-546 QEIVTEQ
+546 
-553 QEIIIEQQQ
+553 
-562 TVATE
+562 TVE
-567 QKVECSPEK
+567 QKDVSEEIEEEVVAVNKK
-576 EKHIKR
+576 EKSIKR
-582 PKKRKR
+582 PKRRR

>member
-27 PNAYKFVDYLEK
+27 PNAYKFVDFLEK
-39 AGQHIWQVLPL
+39 SGQHLWQILPL

-73 SPEILYKK
+73 SPEVLCQK
-81 GYLEEIDVEFA
+81 GYLEERDVELA
-92 PGFSCKKTDYGNAI
+92 PIFSCKKTDYGNAI
-106 PFKKGLFE
+106 PFKRGLFE
-114 KAYRRFQKKAFT
+114 KAHRRFQKKAFT
-126 ADQVEFQKFCDKNDF
+126 ADQVAFQKFCEKNSF

-176 AKILPKNL
+176 AKKLSKNL

-191 SVWSTWPEELVN
+191 AVWSTWPEELVN
-203 RECGALEKWKRK
+203 REYGALEKWKRK
-215 LSSAID
+215 LTTAID

-229 FFRQWE
+229 FFSQWE
-235 ALKKYA
+235 ALKQYA
-241 NKKNIKIIG
+241 NEKNIKIIG
-250 DIPIFVAYDSA
+250 DVPIFVAYDSA

-271 IDEKGYPTLVAGV
+271 IDEKGFPTVVAGV

-299 LYNWEEH
+299 LYRWEEH
-306 EKTGYQWWIDRIR
+306 EKTGYKWWIDRIR
-319 YTLNMVDILRIDHF
+319 CTLNMVDILRIDHF
-333 RGFESFWA
+333 RGFESYWA

-358 GEKLFTAIKKELG
+358 AEKLFKAVEKELG
-371 DLPIIAEDLGII
+371 NLPIIAEDLGII
-383 TDDVRQL
+383 TDDVREL

-405 FSDDSKNDYL
+405 FNDDSKNDYL
-415 PHNYES
+415 PHNYEP

-440 NGTEHEKDHVRRYMN
+440 NGTEHEKDYVRRYMN
-455 ISGNDIAW
+455 ISGDDIAW

-479 PIQDVLRLDSSHRM
+479 PIQDMLRLDGSHRM
-493 NVPSTSA
+493 NIPSTSNS
-500 GNWQFRFEL
+500 NWQFRFEL
-509 SQLNDDDAN
+509 SQLNEDDAN

-528 RIPEVKEEQQQN
+528 RIPEIKE
-540 SVTEQQ
+540 
-546 QEIVTEQ
+546 
-553 QEIIIEQQQ
+553 
-562 TVATE
+562 TVE
-567 QKVECSPEK
+567 QKDVSEEIEEEVVAVNKK
-576 EKHIKR
+576 EKSIER
-582 PKKRKR
+582 PKRRR

>member
-27 PNAYKFVDYLEK
+27 PNAYKFVDFLEIS
-39 AGQHIWQVLPL
+39 GQHLWQILPL

-73 SPEILYKK
+73 SPEVLCQK
-81 GYLEEIDVEFA
+81 GYLEERDVELA
-92 PGFSCKKTDYGNAI
+92 PIFSCKKTDYGNAI
-106 PFKKGLFE
+106 PFKRGLFE
-114 KAYRRFQKKAFT
+114 KAHRRFQKKAFT
-126 ADQVEFQKFCDKNDF
+126 ADQVAFQKFCEKNSF

-176 AKILPKNL
+176 AKKLSKNL

-191 SVWSTWPEELVN
+191 AVWSTWPEELVN
-203 RECGALEKWKRK
+203 REYGALEKWKRK
-215 LSSAID
+215 LTTAID

-229 FFRQWE
+229 FFSQWE
-235 ALKKYA
+235 ALKQYA
-241 NKKNIKIIG
+241 NEKNIKIIG
-250 DIPIFVAYDSA
+250 DVPIFVAYDSA

-271 IDEKGYPTLVAGV
+271 IDEKGFPTVVAGV

-299 LYNWEEH
+299 LYRWEEH
-306 EKTGYQWWIDRIR
+306 EKTGYKWWIDRIR
-319 YTLNMVDILRIDHF
+319 CTLNMVDILRIDHF
-333 RGFESFWA
+333 RGFESYWA

-358 GEKLFTAIKKELG
+358 AEKLFKAVEKELG
-371 DLPIIAEDLGII
+371 NLPIIAEDLGII
-383 TDDVRQL
+383 TDDVREL

-405 FSDDSKNDYL
+405 FNDDSKNDYL
-415 PHNYES
+415 PHNYEP

-440 NGTEHEKDHVRRYMN
+440 NGTEHEKDYVRRYMN
-455 ISGNDIAW
+455 ISGDDIAW

-479 PIQDVLRLDSSHRM
+479 PIQDMLRLDGSHRM
-493 NVPSTSA
+493 NIPSTSNS
-500 GNWQFRFEL
+500 NWQFRFEL
-509 SQLNDDDAN
+509 SQLNEDDAN

-528 RIPEVKEEQQQN
+528 RIPEIKE
-540 SVTEQQ
+540 
-546 QEIVTEQ
+546 
-553 QEIIIEQQQ
+553 
-562 TVATE
+562 TVE
-567 QKVECSPEK
+567 QKDVSEEIEEEVVAVNKK
-576 EKHIKR
+576 EKSIKR
-582 PKKRKR
+582 PKRRR

>member
-27 PNAYKFVDYLEK
+27 PNAYKFVDFLEK
-39 AGQHIWQVLPL
+39 SGQHLWQILPL

-73 SPEILYKK
+73 SPEVLCQK
-81 GYLEEIDVEFA
+81 GYLEERDVELA
-92 PGFSCKKTDYGNAI
+92 PIFSCKKTDYGNAI
-106 PFKKGLFE
+106 PFKRGLFE
-114 KAYRRFQKKAFT
+114 KAHRRFQKKAFT
-126 ADQVEFQKFCDKNDF
+126 ADQVAFQKFCEKNSF

-176 AKILPKNL
+176 AKKLSKNL

-191 SVWSTWPEELVN
+191 AVWSTWPEELVN
-203 RECGALEKWKRK
+203 REYGALEKWKRK
-215 LSSAID
+215 LTTAID

-229 FFRQWE
+229 FFSQWE
-235 ALKKYA
+235 ALKQYA
-241 NKKNIKIIG
+241 NEKNIKIIG
-250 DIPIFVAYDSA
+250 DVPIFVAYDSA

-271 IDEKGYPTLVAGV
+271 IDEKGFPTVVAGV

-299 LYNWEEH
+299 LYRWEEQ
-306 EKTGYQWWIDRIR
+306 EKTGYKWWIDRIR
-319 YTLNMVDILRIDHF
+319 CTLNMVDILRIDHF
-333 RGFESFWA
+333 RGFESYWA

-358 GEKLFTAIKKELG
+358 AEKLFKAVEKELG
-371 DLPIIAEDLGII
+371 NLPIIAEDLGII
-383 TDDVRQL
+383 TDDVREL

-405 FSDDSKNDYL
+405 FNDDSKNDYL
-415 PHNYES
+415 PHNYEP

-440 NGTEHEKDHVRRYMN
+440 NGTEHEKDYVRRYMN
-455 ISGNDIAW
+455 ISGDDIAW

-479 PIQDVLRLDSSHRM
+479 PIQDMLRLDGSHRM
-493 NVPSTSA
+493 NIPSTSNS
-500 GNWQFRFEL
+500 NWQFRFEL
-509 SQLNDDDAN
+509 SQLNEDDAN

-528 RIPEVKEEQQQN
+528 RIPEIKE
-540 SVTEQQ
+540 
-546 QEIVTEQ
+546 
-553 QEIIIEQQQ
+553 
-562 TVATE
+562 TVE
-567 QKVECSPEK
+567 QKDVSEEIEEEVVAVNKK
-576 EKHIKR
+576 EKSIKR
-582 PKKRKR
+582 PKRRR

>member
-73 SPEILYKK
+73 SPEVLCQK
-81 GYLEEIDVEFA
+81 GYLEERDVELA
-92 PGFSCKKTDYGNAI
+92 PIFSCKKTDYGNAI
-106 PFKKGLFE
+106 PFKRGLFE
-114 KAYRRFQKKAFT
+114 KAHRRFQKKAFT
-126 ADQVEFQKFCDKNDF
+126 ADQVAFQKFCEKNSF

-176 AKILPKNL
+176 AKKLSKNL

-191 SVWSTWPEELVN
+191 AVWSTWPEELVN
-203 RECGALEKWKRK
+203 REYGALEKWKRK
-215 LSSAID
+215 LTTAID

-229 FFRQWE
+229 FFSQWE
-235 ALKKYA
+235 ALKQYA
-241 NKKNIKIIG
+241 NEKNIKIIG
-250 DIPIFVAYDSA
+250 DVPIFVAYDSA

-271 IDEKGYPTLVAGV
+271 IDEKGFPTVVAGV

-299 LYNWEEH
+299 LYRWEEH
-306 EKTGYQWWIDRIR
+306 EKTGYKWWIDRIR
-319 YTLNMVDILRIDHF
+319 CTLNMVDILRIDHF
-333 RGFESFWA
+333 RGFESYWA

-358 GEKLFTAIKKELG
+358 AEKLFKAVEKELG
-371 DLPIIAEDLGII
+371 NLPIIAEDLGII
-383 TDDVRQL
+383 TDDVREL

-405 FSDDSKNDYL
+405 FNDDSKNDYL
-415 PHNYES
+415 PHNYEP

-440 NGTEHEKDHVRRYMN
+440 NGTEHEKDYVRRYMN
-455 ISGNDIAW
+455 ISGDDIAW

-479 PIQDVLRLDSSHRM
+479 PIQDMLRLDGSHRM
-493 NVPSTSA
+493 NIPSTSNS
-500 GNWQFRFEL
+500 NWQFRFEL
-509 SQLNDDDAN
+509 SQLNEDDAN

-528 RIPEVKEEQQQN
+528 RIPEIKE
-540 SVTEQQ
+540 
-546 QEIVTEQ
+546 
-553 QEIIIEQQQ
+553 
-562 TVATE
+562 TVE
-567 QKVECSPEK
+567 QKDVSEEIEEEVVAVNKK
-576 EKHIKR
+576 EKSIKR
-582 PKKRKR
+582 PKRRR

>member
-27 PNAYKFVDYLEK
+27 PNAYKFVDFLEK
-39 AGQHIWQVLPL
+39 AEQHIWQILPL

-73 SPEILYKK
+73 SPEVLCQK
-81 GYLEEIDVEFA
+81 GYLEERDVELA
-92 PGFSCKKTDYGNAI
+92 PIFSCKKTDYGNAI
-106 PFKKGLFE
+106 PFKRGLFE
-114 KAYRRFQKKAFT
+114 KAHRRFQKKAFT
-126 ADQVEFQKFCDKNDF
+126 ADQVEFQKFCEKNSF
-141 WLEDYAL
+141 WLDDYAL

-176 AKILPKNL
+176 AKKLSKNL

-191 SVWSTWPEELVN
+191 AVWSTWPEELVN
-203 RECGALEKWKRK
+203 REYGALEKWKRK
-215 LSSAID
+215 LANAID

-229 FFRQWE
+229 FFSQWE
-235 ALKKYA
+235 ALKQYA
-241 NKKNIKIIG
+241 NEKNIKIIG
-250 DIPIFVAYDSA
+250 DVPIFVAYDSA

-271 IDEKGYPTLVAGV
+271 IDEKGFPTVVAGV

-299 LYNWEEH
+299 LYRWEEH
-306 EKTGYQWWIDRIR
+306 EKTGYKWWIDRIR
-319 YTLNMVDILRIDHF
+319 CTLNMVDILRIDHF
-333 RGFESFWA
+333 RGFESYWA

-351 GEWRKGP
+351 GEWKKGP
-358 GEKLFTAIKKELG
+358 AEKLFKAVEKELG

-383 TDDVRQL
+383 TDDVREL

-405 FSDDSKNDYL
+405 FNDDSKNDYL
-415 PHNYES
+415 PHNYEP

-440 NGTEHEKDHVRRYMN
+440 NGTEHERDHVRRYMN
-455 ISGNDIAW
+455 ISGDDIAW

-474 VFAIF
+474 VFAVF
-479 PIQDVLRLDSSHRM
+479 PIQDVLRLDGSHRM
-493 NVPSTSA
+493 NIPSTSSS
-500 GNWQFRFEL
+500 NWQFRFEL
-509 SQLNDDDAN
+509 SQLNEDDAN

-528 RIPEVKEEQQQN
+528 RIPEVQE
-540 SVTEQQ
+540 VTEQT
-546 QEIVTEQ
+546 TEQ
-553 QEIIIEQQQ
+553 NNVSEKIEQE
-562 TVATE
+562 TVVSD
-567 QKVECSPEK
+567 KK
-576 EKHIKR
+576 EKNIKR
-582 PKKRKR
+582 PKRRR

>member
-73 SPEILYKK
+73 SPEVLCQK
-81 GYLEEIDVEFA
+81 GYLEERDVELA
-92 PGFSCKKTDYGNAI
+92 PIFSCKKTDYGNAI
-106 PFKKGLFE
+106 PFKRGLFE
-114 KAYRRFQKKAFT
+114 KAHRRFQKKAFT
-126 ADQVEFQKFCDKNDF
+126 ADQVAFQKFCEKNSF

-176 AKILPKNL
+176 AKKLSKNL

-191 SVWSTWPEELVN
+191 AVWSTWPEELVN
-203 RECGALEKWKRK
+203 REYGALEKWKRK
-215 LSSAID
+215 LTTAID

-229 FFRQWE
+229 FFSQWE
-235 ALKKYA
+235 ALKQYA
-241 NKKNIKIIG
+241 NEKNIKIIG
-250 DIPIFVAYDSA
+250 DVPIFVAYDSA

-271 IDEKGYPTLVAGV
+271 IDEKGFPTVVAGV

-299 LYNWEEH
+299 LYRWEEH
-306 EKTGYQWWIDRIR
+306 EKTGYKWWIDRIR
-319 YTLNMVDILRIDHF
+319 CTLNMVDILRIDHF
-333 RGFESFWA
+333 RGFESYWA

-358 GEKLFTAIKKELG
+358 AEKLFKAVEKELG
-371 DLPIIAEDLGII
+371 NLPIIAEDLGII
-383 TDDVRQL
+383 TDDVREL

-405 FSDDSKNDYL
+405 FNDDSKNDYL
-415 PHNYES
+415 PHNYEP

-440 NGTEHEKDHVRRYMN
+440 NGTEHEKDYVRRYMN
-455 ISGNDIAW
+455 ISGDDIAW

-479 PIQDVLRLDSSHRM
+479 PIQDMLRLDGSHRM
-493 NVPSTSA
+493 NIPSTSNS
-500 GNWQFRFEL
+500 NWQFRFEL
-509 SQLNDDDAN
+509 SQLNEDDAN

-528 RIPEVKEEQQQN
+528 RIPEIKD
-540 SVTEQQ
+540 
-546 QEIVTEQ
+546 
-553 QEIIIEQQQ
+553 
-562 TVATE
+562 TVE
-567 QKVECSPEK
+567 QKDVSEEIEEEVVAVNKK
-576 EKHIKR
+576 EKSIKR
-582 PKKRKR
+582 PKRRR

>member
-27 PNAYKFVDYLEK
+27 PNAYKFVDFLEK
-39 AGQHIWQVLPL
+39 SGQHLWQILPL

-73 SPEILYKK
+73 SPEVLCQK
-81 GYLEEIDVEFA
+81 GYLEERDVELA
-92 PGFSCKKTDYGNAI
+92 PIFSCKKTDYGNAI
-106 PFKKGLFE
+106 PFKRGLFE
-114 KAYRRFQKKAFT
+114 KAHRRFQKKAFT
-126 ADQVEFQKFCDKNDF
+126 ADQVAFQKFCEKNSF

-176 AKILPKNL
+176 AKKLSKNL

-191 SVWSTWPEELVN
+191 AVWSTWPEELVN
-203 RECGALEKWKRK
+203 REYGALEKWKRK
-215 LSSAID
+215 LTTAID

-229 FFRQWE
+229 FFSQWE
-235 ALKKYA
+235 ALKQYA
-241 NKKNIKIIG
+241 NEKNIKIIG
-250 DIPIFVAYDSA
+250 DVPIFVAYDSA

-271 IDEKGYPTLVAGV
+271 IDEKGFPTVVAGV

-299 LYNWEEH
+299 LYRWEEH
-306 EKTGYQWWIDRIR
+306 ERTGYKWWIDRIR
-319 YTLNMVDILRIDHF
+319 CTLNMVDILRIDHF
-333 RGFESFWA
+333 RGFESYWA

-358 GEKLFTAIKKELG
+358 AEKLFKAVEKELG
-371 DLPIIAEDLGII
+371 NLPIIAEDLGII
-383 TDDVRQL
+383 TDDVREL

-405 FSDDSKNDYL
+405 FNDDSKNDYL
-415 PHNYES
+415 PHNYEP

-440 NGTEHEKDHVRRYMN
+440 NGTEHEKDYVRRYMN
-455 ISGNDIAW
+455 ISGDDIAW

-479 PIQDVLRLDSSHRM
+479 PIQDMLRLDGSHRM
-493 NVPSTSA
+493 NIPSTSNS
-500 GNWQFRFEL
+500 NWQFRFEL
-509 SQLNDDDAN
+509 SQLNEDDAN

-528 RIPEVKEEQQQN
+528 RIPEIKE
-540 SVTEQQ
+540 T
-546 QEIVTEQ
+546 
-553 QEIIIEQQQ
+553 IEQKDVSEEIEEEV
-562 TVATE
+562 VAVN
-567 QKVECSPEK
+567 KK
-576 EKHIKR
+576 EKSVKR
-582 PKKRKR
+582 PKRRR